1 MNVKEQI
8 KRELQVDFELNV
20 NKDGLVLW
28 EALDYHFE
36 TVLTKAQVLWVNG
49 MNTMTRLNLSRQ
61 IAILYCS

>member
-28 EALDYHFE
+28 ETLDYHFE
-36 TVLTKAQVLWVNG
+36 TVLTKAQVDEFIEVLTKLRNQ
-49 MNTMTRLNLSRQ
+49 MKD
-61 IAILYCS
+61 